1 MPNHCTLMATSLSP
15 EPPRSSAEQIA
26 RRRRDR
32 RYRGLFYLGSSVWL
46 CISGLTWL
54 QARLTGLG
62 FVLYW
67 TLCAGAAMLA
77 CMVALNDAVLTR
89 AELRAEA
96 RERRESKPE

>member
-1 MPNHCTLMATSLSP
+1 MMASPAP
-15 EPPRSSAEQIA
+15 EPPPISADQRA

-32 RYRGLFYLGSSVWL
+32 RFRGLFYLGSSVWL

-67 TLCAGAAMLA
+67 TLCAGAAILA
-77 CMVALNDAVLTR
+77 CLVALNDAVLTQ

-96 RERRESKPE
+96 REKQREKPE